1 VSRRWRIYAPVRRG
15 RFFDPPTN
23 LLQIVTVVGIDSAES
38 FGTPLIND
46 GIVRPTGIPSA
57 ESFGTPTMVPGA
69 VTIDLAANGI
79 PSAEFFGIPSIII
92 KFDLSKLIRIE
103 RVTVGYEL
111 ICVARIPQPSGVPTF
126 VQVGSILWDGLN
138 YTEALSS
145 IPTLQASTQ
154 VSTLSAEVIQ
164 RLANLRQLPCEL
176 WLYREGEIIFSGPLT
191 VWNTQSETLT
201 MQAMGAIGYMNYWT
215 VDSDQVFSNVDQ
227 FTIVKTLIDL
237 WQNSTYGN
245 FGLVTS
251 NIGTSG
257 ITRDATY
264 LKTENNNIGQRI
276 FELGQRDHGFNISVD
291 PTTRQVQLWY
301 PQQGIDRSDGEDSV
315 TFDQLSITSNDVAAS
330 VAPGDVASDVLGITT
345 GTSDPL
351 WATVFNPDIR
361 AQFGRTSV
369 TGSFDGVTDA
379 GTLNDHLQGLLNAR
393 NDTLLVPGP
402 KLRVAPETALGKYGI
417 GDTVVYR
424 LHVRLGVEGT
434 YRIRKRSVSVERNGV
449 EEVTLEFV

>member
-38 FGTPLIND
+38 FGTPTIND

-57 ESFGTPTMVPGA
+57 ESFGTPTMVPGP
-69 VTIDLAANGI
+69 VTIDLTANGI
-79 PSAEFFGIPSIII
+79 PTAEFFGIPSIIV
-92 KFDLSKLIRIE
+92 KFDLSKLVRIE

-111 ICVARIPQPSGVPTF
+111 ICVARIPQPSGLPTF

-245 FGLVTS
+245 FGLITS
-251 NIGTSG
+251 GIGTSG
-257 ITRDATY
+257 VVRDATY
-264 LKTENNNIGQRI
+264 LKNENNNIGQRI
-276 FELGQRDHGFNISVD
+276 FELGQRENGFNISVD

-330 VAPGDVASDVLGITT
+330 VAPGDVASDVLGYGRQYSTRIF
-345 GTSDPL
+345 GHSS
-351 WATVFNPDIR
+351 A
-361 AQFGRTSV
+361 AQ
-369 TGSFDGVTDA
+369 
-379 GTLNDHLQGLLNAR
+379 
-393 NDTLLVPGP
+393 
-402 KLRVAPETALGKYGI
+402 ALP
-417 GDTVVYR
+417 
-424 LHVRLGVEGT
+424 VRSTE
-434 YRIRKRSVSVERNGV
+434 
-449 EEVTLEFV
+449 